1 MEEKICKS
9 WGSIKKNKPKN
20 LTSKNCSVTRA
31 FRNTFIPLKVSQHKC
46 LFTARKFEASSKASW
61 SEVCKGIWHSL
72 SRPQTY
78 LQVKKHLC
86 LSPHPPKQKIMTCL
100 KATSKSTGF
109 EFILNLLML
118 WHANDPDRSF
128 LWKKSHWWPF
138 SSFWLESD
146 CEACD

>member
-9 WGSIKKNKPKN
+9 WGSIKKNKQKN

-46 LFTARKFEASSKASW
+46 LFTARKFEALSKASW

-138 SSFWLESD
+138 SVFIFSGM
-146 CEACD
+146 